1 MNIHAHKKK
10 LAAVLVLGTAAAIG
24 VSLLIPGKPDEEVV
38 REREYTVTRDTITV
52 GVESSGQISA
62 APYAHSLEAGTQIE
76 ELLVKVGS
84 EVKKGDPLASL
95 STEDLNEQ
103 LQAAQDEVSDAEA
116 ALLQATSARDV
127 RVAQNNKDKQ
137 DGLDGVKQNYDSQ
150 IEQLTSEKSGWK
162 LPFPSRNPHWHSS
175 ASNRRMRLPRQ
186 VNWSKKSR
194 LFRKRSIKMF
204 WKSGA

>member
-95 STEDLNEQ
+95 STEDLNEH
-103 LQAAQDEVSDAEA
+103 V
-116 ALLQATSARDV
+116 ALRGFG
-127 RVAQNNKDKQ
+127 RP
-137 DGLDGVKQNYDSQ
+137 
-150 IEQLTSEKSGWK
+150 KSGMH
-162 LPFPSRNPHWHSS
+162 L
-175 ASNRRMRLPRQ
+175 
-186 VNWSKKSR
+186 KKCC
-194 LFRKRSIKMF
+194 KH
-204 WKSGA
+204 AAT